1 MEVAEHWQVFQV
13 GTVIGRQS
21 VVVGVAGKLSVT
33 SSVISQSA
41 PRGES

>member
-1 MEVAEHWQVFQV
+1 MVFSCIMEAAEHWQVFQV

-33 SSVISQSA
+33 SSVIS
-41 PRGES
+41 